1 MIHDGR
7 DWDSLGHDLQLSIL
21 SVLSQ
26 RKDKDSLQAMMQTSR
41 DLRLLASSLIS
52 AIEIR
57 DASALAHYPRHAA
70 AIKSMWLGMRS
81 SPLRA
86 HMEPHGMVI
95 WLQAIS
101 SACSRLAAVTSVHV
115 ELPGVPQA
123 IDPATLDSLLTSIA
137 RACPNLRCLSIEGIT
152 RKEEDV
158 VRAMFSAIGQH
169 LPRII
174 ELQLEPADEDD
185 YDFAIAGIDWAAC
198 LPRGLQKFTSMVD
211 VHHELLQQLVLM
223 PSLTEVAVL
232 TLSGEGE
239 LLEVQSEACAWRIL
253 RIETGSPFLQE
264 LGRFTAAM
272 PLLHLKLC
280 DNPTW
285 LLGSAVEGL
294 ATMAKAAAWLSQISN
309 CPNELSLELN
319 SIAAESAA
327 GVISSLAPLSGPLIS
342 LALIDW
348 PVSEGTL
355 DELAAALPNVSKL
368 TLLGCSISSSAWAR
382 MSSLTSVTDLTINR
396 IRGGAGGTVIPLS
409 QIIAFTSAIFRI
421 CHLSHL
427 PSEAD
432 LYP

>member
-1 MIHDGR
+1 
-7 DWDSLGHDLQLSIL
+7 
-21 SVLSQ
+21 
-26 RKDKDSLQAMMQTSR
+26 
-41 DLRLLASSLIS
+41 
-52 AIEIR
+52 
-57 DASALAHYPRHAA
+57 
-70 AIKSMWLGMRS
+70 
-81 SPLRA
+81 
-86 HMEPHGMVI
+86 
-95 WLQAIS
+95 
-101 SACSRLAAVTSVHV
+101 
-115 ELPGVPQA
+115 
-123 IDPATLDSLLTSIA
+123 
-137 RACPNLRCLSIEGIT
+137 
-152 RKEEDV
+152 
-158 VRAMFSAIGQH
+158 
-169 LPRII
+169 
-174 ELQLEPADEDD
+174 
-185 YDFAIAGIDWAAC
+185 
-198 LPRGLQKFTSMVD
+198 
-211 VHHELLQQLVLM
+211 M